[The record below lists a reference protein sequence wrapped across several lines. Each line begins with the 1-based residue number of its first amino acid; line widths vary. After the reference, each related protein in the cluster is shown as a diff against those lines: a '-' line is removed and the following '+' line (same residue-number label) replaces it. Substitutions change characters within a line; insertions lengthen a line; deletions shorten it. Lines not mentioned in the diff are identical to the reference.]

1 MTEYINLKYETSL
14 VKLKICLAREMPQD
28 LGPEATV
35 NQLRRQLYWTKDTIK
50 DLEES
55 LMIIREADDKIKEK
69 IERLPASVRDEKMA
83 QYSKWV
89 KEAAVKNILEAAN
102 THLSN
107 WKQHRV
113 KLAKRLDIPIDL
125 EESTNESQTSNR
137 TETKRLQRPQ
147 IQLRRFDGN
156 IENWCSF
163 WETFRVLIHDDNSL
177 SHVEK
182 FNILESILD
191 NEAKDLLG
199 GLQMTNDGYNT
210 AIDLLLAKFGSE
222 KKLIRSLNHEL
233 LNLPNSESFEED
245 EKLYLRIEKLCRQ
258 LKSLNQNIDDA
269 PYFMTLEGK
278 MSAKVLGKYFNI
290 KDAEDNDNWN
300 TAKFRNALGRAIT
313 QVRNKIEVKQKSNS
327 VLRDKKEEP
336 TMNFAVNYSNKIS
349 RGRKERTNRRQ
360 FVGQSS
366 SNSGSQ
372 SPIEERTKIN
382 LKKIEPPPVK
392 GPRSSQR
399 ESSSSESRSP
409 TKYPCQFC
417 DRPHTPVEC
426 SSVMTA
432 EDRKDRASELSLCF
446 KCLKKGHFASY
457 CYVPKRRCLY
467 CGRAHHHSALCERKF
482 GEGKL
487 IEEQKKGVSATIT
500 QKEIIA
506 ASQCVERNYYDRPL
520 EVSGAQLSKY
530 GLRTENGFQKI
541 FKGGGIYDEINT
553 SSESNVPISKKSINL
568 NKVVSNQ
575 KVGCVKAKAKS
586 NTPEDKR
593 RPYDLKQKVRVRTQ
607 VITDRKPLV
616 ATSPIVIIGDK
627 RALELRKIFKEENL
641 RGMVFKPMSW
651 DAKLFDREIQLSK
664 SVDTLVV
671 WKQNIDNGLFEVLR
685 KANEFKQQLRQI
697 VWIKPGDGIEIHC
710 LYYVTSY
717 KEPKD
722 LRSILIKLST
732 MGTPLIP
739 VKNRELRSKSGKGLL
754 KTEPSRSYDINGH
767 KARFREFSP
776 RKIVAGLNIG
786 PDIKFGLG
794 AINEVVNHRVRTQ
807 MANIYRNWHSKICAQ
822 MPRTQRTNEGMP
834 KSISLKVGG
843 CRSSTF

>member
-1 MTEYINLKYETSL
+1 M
-14 VKLKICLAREMPQD
+14 
-28 LGPEATV
+28 
-35 NQLRRQLYWTKDTIK
+35 
-50 DLEES
+50 
-55 LMIIREADDKIKEK
+55 
-69 IERLPASVRDEKMA
+69 
-83 QYSKWV
+83 
-89 KEAAVKNILEAAN
+89 
-102 THLSN
+102 
-107 WKQHRV
+107 
-113 KLAKRLDIPIDL
+113 
-125 EESTNESQTSNR
+125 
-137 TETKRLQRPQ
+137 KRLQRPA

-163 WETFRVLIHDDNSL
+163 WETFRVLIHEDNSL

-199 GLQMTNDGYNT
+199 GLQMTSDGYNT

-278 MSAKVLGKYFNI
+278 VSTKVLGKYFNI

-313 QVRNKIEVKQKSNS
+313 QVRNKVEVKQKSNS

-336 TMNFAVNYSNKIS
+336 TMNFAVNYSNKNTIRRFS
-349 RGRKERTNRRQ
+349 PDRVERFRGRKERTNRRQ

-372 SPIEERTKIN
+372 SPIEERIKTT
-382 LKKIEPPPVK
+382 LKKFEPPPRK
-392 GPRSSQR
+392 EPRYLQR

-409 TKYPCQFC
+409 TKYPCQLC

-426 SSVMTA
+426 SRVRTA
-432 EDRKDRASELSLCF
+432 EDRRDRASELSLCF
-446 KCLKKGHFASY
+446 MCLKKGHFASN
-457 CYVPKRRCLY
+457 CYALKRRCLF
-467 CGRAHHHSALCERKF
+467 CGRANHHSALCEYKF
-482 GEGKL
+482 GKVKEIK
-487 IEEQKKGVSATIT
+487 EQSKGISATTT
-500 QKEIIA
+500 QKEIVA
-506 ASQCVERNYYDRPL
+506 ACQCVERDYYDRPL

-530 GLRTENGFQKI
+530 GLRTENGSQKI

-553 SSESNVPISKKSINL
+553 SSELKVPISKKLINL

-575 KVGCVKAKAKS
+575 KVECVKAKAIS

-607 VITDRKPLV
+607 VINERKPLV

-641 RGMVFKPMSW
+641 RGMVFEPMFW

-671 WKQNIDNGLFEVLR
+671 WKQNTDKGLFEVLK
-685 KANEFKQQLRQI
+685 KANEYKKI
-697 VWIKPGDGIEIHC
+697 VKKMVWIKPFDEIEIHG
-710 LYYVTSY
+710 LRNVTSF
-717 KEPKD
+717 KEPEH
-722 LRSILIKLST
+722 LQSILIRLSK

-739 VKNRELRSKSGKGLL
+739 IRNRELRNKSGGGAW
-754 KTEPSRSYDINGH
+754 KTEPNSSFGSNGLQTS
-767 KARFREFSP
+767 FREFYP
-776 RKIVAGLNIG
+776 RKNVAELKNGTVSE
-786 PDIKFGLG
+786 FGAG
-794 AINEVVNHRVRTQ
+794 AINVVNQRARQQMTNSNKNWQNRT
-807 MANIYRNWHSKICAQ
+807 CAHMRQ
-822 MPRTQRTNEGMP
+822 TKRTNERMP
-834 KSISLKVGG
+834 ETISLKVGG

>member
-14 VKLKICLAREMPQD
+14 GKLKICLVREMPQD

-35 NQLRRQLYWTKDTIK
+35 NQLRRQLYWTKETIK

-55 LMIIREADDKIKEK
+55 LVIVGETDDKIKEK
-69 IERLPASVRDEKMA
+69 IERLPALVREEKMA

-89 KEAAVKNILEAAN
+89 KEVAVRNILEAAN

-137 TETKRLQRPQ
+137 IETKRLQRPQ
-147 IQLRRFDGN
+147 VQLRRFDGN

-163 WETFRVLIHDDNSL
+163 WETYRVLIHEDNSL

-191 NEAKDLLG
+191 NEAKELLG
-199 GLQMTNDGYNT
+199 GLQMTSDGYNT

-278 MSAKVLGKYFNI
+278 MSTKVLGKYFNI

-313 QVRNKIEVKQKSNS
+313 QVRNKVEVKQKSNS

-336 TMNFAVNYSNKIS
+336 TMNFAVNYSKKNTIRRFS
-349 RGRKERTNRRQ
+349 PDRAERFRGRKERTNRRQ
-360 FVGQSS
+360 VVGQSS

-372 SPIEERTKIN
+372 SPIEERIKIN
-382 LKKIEPPPVK
+382 LKKFVPPLGKEPRYP
-392 GPRSSQR
+392 QR

-426 SSVMTA
+426 CSVRTA
-432 EDRKDRASELSLCF
+432 EDRRDRASELSLCF
-446 KCLKKGHFASY
+446 MCLKTGHVASN
-457 CYVPKRRCLY
+457 CYAQKRRCLF
-467 CGRAHHHSALCERKF
+467 CGRANHHSALCEYKF
-482 GEGKL
+482 GKVKE
-487 IEEQKKGVSATIT
+487 IQEQNKGVSATTT
-500 QKEIIA
+500 QKEIVA

-520 EVSGAQLSKY
+520 EVSGDQLKKY
-530 GLRTENGFQKI
+530 GVKTEKLSQKI
-541 FKGGGIYDEINT
+541 FKGGGIYDETNT
-553 SSESNVPISKKSINL
+553 SAELNVPISKKSINL
-568 NKVVSNQ
+568 NKVLSNQ
-575 KVGCVKAKAKS
+575 KS
-586 NTPEDKR
+586 EDFKR
-593 RPYDLKQKVRVRTQ
+593 KVRVKTQ
-607 VITDRKPLV
+607 EVTNRKPLV

-641 RGMVFKPMSW
+641 RGMVFEPMSW

-671 WKQNIDNGLFEVLR
+671 WKQNTDNGLFEVLR
-685 KANEFKQQLRQI
+685 KANEFKHQLRRI
-697 VWIKPGDGIEIHC
+697 VWIKPVDGIEIHW
-710 LYYVTSY
+710 LYNVTSY

-739 VKNRELRSKSGKGLL
+739 VRNRMLVSKSGREVL
-754 KTEPSRSYDINGH
+754 KMEPNSSYGSNRH
-767 KARFREFSP
+767 KDRFREFYP
-776 RKIVAGLNIG
+776 RKNVANLDNG
-786 PDIKFGLG
+786 PYSEFGFS
-794 AINEVVNHRVRTQ
+794 AINGGMNHRTRQQLPKIKKWPTRT
-807 MANIYRNWHSKICAQ
+807 CAH
-822 MPRTQRTNEGMP
+822 MIRAQRTNGGILEP
-834 KSISLKVGG
+834 TSLKVGG
-843 CRSSTF
+843 CRSSTFLIKY